1 MVLGGQYG
9 STRQIISFKHGT
21 AVSHSMYSQLQLLT
35 NRQSSQLL
43 AEITVT

>member
-9 STRQIISFKHGT
+9 STDQIIRLKGGT
-21 AVSHSMYSQLQLLT
+21 TVLRSIYGQLQLPT

-43 AEITVT
+43 AEITVI